1 MEGDTRLRM
10 ATSPVE
16 NKSTAPPALRT
27 VVIVTI
33 VLLATQGQEF
43 NPS

>member
-1 MEGDTRLRM
+1 LNLAAEEGDTRLTM

-16 NKSTAPPALRT
+16 NTRTAPPALRS

-33 VLLATQGQEF
+33 VPLATKM
-43 NPS
+43 